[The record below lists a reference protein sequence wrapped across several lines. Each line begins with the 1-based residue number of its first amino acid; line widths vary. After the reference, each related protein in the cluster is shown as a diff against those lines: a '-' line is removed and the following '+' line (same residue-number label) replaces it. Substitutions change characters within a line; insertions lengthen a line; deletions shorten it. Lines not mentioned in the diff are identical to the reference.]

1 MLQKE
6 SDDRKAALEQKE
18 FDDSK
23 AANIRAVELMIEKP
37 RLKVI
42 DLVETLLEQNPGL
55 PLTVQDGN
63 RQLRIV
69 SVTVDFIKGVQLHV
83 SSPAESRPA
92 DGQDRGDCRR
102 SGDEKE

>member
-6 SDDRKAALEQKE
+6 FEK
-18 FDDSK
+18 SK
-23 AANIRAVELMIEKP
+23 AAQIKALKTWIENP
-37 RLKVI
+37 AIKVI
-42 DLVETLLEQNPGL
+42 GMVEILLEQNPGL

-83 SSPAESRPA
+83 SSPEESTPA
-92 DGQDRGDCRR
+92 DGRDRALLEGGPLVDGAWERV
-102 SGDEKE
+102 SDNMMT